1 MNYVSFSKFQDCI
14 ILEFDTDAS
23 AGFLKNPIEN
33 FPISAYDKYN
43 LYFTYSFSVFFLFVL
58 CQQRMRY
65 MKYMK
70 ILTWLKLWDINDVYL
85 IQAEFLSSRW
95 RVSK

>member
-1 MNYVSFSKFQDCI
+1 MGPFLAVFIPSLLDQMNYVSFSKFQDCI

-43 LYFTYSFSVFFLFVL
+43 LYFTYSFSVFFCLF
-58 CQQRMRY
+58 Y
-65 MKYMK
+65 ANKE
-70 ILTWLKLWDINDVYL
+70 WDIWNIWKY
-85 IQAEFLSSRW
+85 
-95 RVSK
+95 